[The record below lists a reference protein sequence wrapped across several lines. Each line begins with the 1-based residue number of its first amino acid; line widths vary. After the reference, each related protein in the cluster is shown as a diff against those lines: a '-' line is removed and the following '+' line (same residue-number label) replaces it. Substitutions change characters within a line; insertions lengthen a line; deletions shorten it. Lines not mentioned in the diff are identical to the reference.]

1 VNLPEGGEPAARR
14 YAPLLRSLDAHRSLL
29 RESIA
34 AAAAGLP
41 LPAVPPATP
50 LLPLPAPAAA
60 GGAGADAGT
69 GGASRGRAA
78 PGPLPGNAAAAP
90 ATSSTAGDLA
100 IASESLCEIEAA
112 TRAALVAAAAA
123 GADAAATWAHLLQA
137 LEASDRLTT
146 VLVDAALVELMDAVS
161 QRERRLT
168 HRLQNEF
175 LDAMSV
181 GRFSLR
187 VTDGLIVQADDAFA
201 AFLGTEPKHLVGV
214 PAGRFIPVEKL
225 VEIVEQ
231 SVKSGRPGRA
241 QVRTLG
247 VDHEPVT
254 LDIIAFMQ
262 QAAERDE
269 LQCMAVNVSR
279 VDRDIAQR
287 RLLSAAVEAS
297 NDLVLITDP
306 SFAIEYVN
314 RAFLQVT
321 GYEPDE
327 VLGRHPR
334 FLQGRQTPGTALDRM
349 RARMRAGRSVRAEL
363 VNYRKD
369 GSAFWID
376 LSVVPVTGGD
386 GQVEHWVSVG
396 RDVSERKQAEQEIT
410 RLAMEDYLTGLP
422 NRRAA
427 EARLQL
433 EWNRARRTR
442 SPFALALLDI
452 DHFKRVNDQF
462 GHEVGDRTLRH
473 VAQVIKST
481 LRGGDW
487 VARWGG
493 EEFVICFHGLDAEG
507 ALAAGERM
515 RKHVKAS
522 PFAAGQ
528 GDLEVTVSLGVS
540 VYRPAVESSA
550 RMMAEADGLLY
561 EAKQA
566 GRDRVLCIGAADGRR
581 GSVVW
586 ERAQVQSALKE
597 SRVVAALQP
606 IVDLRSG
613 EQVGVEAFA
622 RIIAPD
628 DRVIPASQ
636 FLEAAESLHL
646 SAEIDQAIAAHAL
659 GAKVIPGAGAPGTSA
674 RAPRAGHVPA
684 AADPVIA
691 HKRLTCFVNLSP
703 QFLAS
708 AQSVERLIALAAS
721 VRMADS
727 AERSFV
733 IEITERQGGDLASL
747 KSNLKPLVDAGF
759 LLALDDFGSGYSSFQ
774 YLADLPIQYLKIE
787 GWMVARAVGDSRIRQ
802 LLETIVS
809 TAQKFRLT
817 TVAECVEDA
826 GTARVLRDLGVD
838 WAQGFLYGAPVVDR
852 AVVEKGA
859 GARRCAAATG
869 AGAG

>member
-1 VNLPEGGEPAARR
+1 MNAPGGVDPAPSRR
-14 YAPLLRSLDAHRSLL
+14 FAPLLTALDAHRSLL
-29 RESIA
+29 RQAIAAAACGQQLAPPPDLPLLPLGEDPVPADLADAWTSLLAVEASMRDELTAAA
-34 AAAAGLP
+34 AAAAG
-41 LPAVPPATP
+41 
-50 LLPLPAPAAA
+50 
-60 GGAGADAGT
+60 G
-69 GGASRGRAA
+69 
-78 PGPLPGNAAAAP
+78 
-90 ATSSTAGDLA
+90 
-100 IASESLCEIEAA
+100 
-112 TRAALVAAAAA
+112 
-123 GADAAATWAHLLQA
+123 DAASTWSHLLQA
-137 LEASDRLTT
+137 LDASDRLTT
-146 VLVDAALVELMDAVS
+146 VLVDAALAELMDAVGR
-161 QRERRLT
+161 RERQLT
-168 HRLQNEF
+168 DRLQNEF
-175 LDAMSV
+175 LDALSV

-187 VTDGLIVQADDAFA
+187 VTDGLIVQADEAFA
-201 AFLGTEPKHLVGV
+201 AFLGTEPKHLIGV

-247 VDHEPVT
+247 VDREPVT

-306 SFAIEYVN
+306 SFRIEYVN
-314 RAFLQVT
+314 RAFVQVT

-334 FLQGRQTPGTALDRM
+334 FLQGRETPGTALDRM
-349 RARMRAGRSVRAEL
+349 RARMRAGRAVRAEL

-369 GSAFWID
+369 GHAFWID

-396 RDVSERKQAEQEIT
+396 RDVSERKHAEQEIT
-410 RLAMEDYLTGLP
+410 RLAMEDHLTGLP

-462 GHEVGDRTLRH
+462 GHEVGDRALRH
-473 VAQVIKST
+473 IAQVVKST

-493 EEFVICFHGLDAEG
+493 EEFVICFHGLDAAG

-522 PFAAGQ
+522 PFAAGPA
-528 GDLEVTVSLGVS
+528 DLEVTISLGVS
-540 VYRPAVESSA
+540 VYRPAVDSA
-550 RMMAEADGLLY
+550 AQMLAEADGLLY
-561 EAKQA
+561 EAKQG

-586 ERAQVQSALKE
+586 ERSQVQTALQE
-597 SRVVAALQP
+597 SRVVAAFQP

-613 EQVGVEAFA
+613 GQVGVEAFA
-622 RIIAPD
+622 RIIAPGD
-628 DRVIPASQ
+628 QVIPASQ

-646 SAEIDQAIAAHAL
+646 SAEIDQAIAAHTL
-659 GAKVIPGAGAPGTSA
+659 SAKVIPTRAPAASA
-674 RAPRAGHVPA
+674 RAGRAGRGA
-684 AADPVIA
+684 AAAAVA
-691 HKRLTCFVNLSP
+691 HKRMTCFINLSP

-708 AQSVERLIALAAS
+708 TQNVERLIALAGS
-721 VRMADS
+721 VGMADS
-727 AERSFV
+727 VERSFV
-733 IEITERQGGDLASL
+733 VEITERQGGDLASL
-747 KSNLKPLVDAGF
+747 KANLKPLVDAGF

-787 GWMVARAVGDSRIRQ
+787 GWMVARAVDDSRIRQ

-817 TVAECVEDA
+817 TVAECVEHA

-838 WAQGFLYGAPVVDR
+838 WAQGYLYGAPVVDR
-852 AVVEKGA
+852 QSGEAGPGPKA
-859 GARRCAAATG
+859 GAR
-869 AGAG
+869 AG

>member
-1 VNLPEGGEPAARR
+1 MNDRAGGGGAGRR
-14 YAPLLRSLDAHRSLL
+14 FAPLLRSLDAHRRLVRRAIS
-29 RESIA
+29 
-34 AAAAGLP
+34 AAAAGEPVARLATGASILP
-41 LPAVPPATP
+41 TIPASVAVDLAADPVAI
-50 LLPLPAPAAA
+50 AAA
-60 GGAGADAGT
+60 TQTWRGLLGAE
-69 GGASRGRAA
+69 
-78 PGPLPGNAAAAP
+78 
-90 ATSSTAGDLA
+90 ATLH
-100 IASESLCEIEAA
+100 EA
-112 TRAALVAAAAA
+112 L
-123 GADAAATWAHLLQA
+123 DAAATAGSAPWPHLLEA
-137 LEASDRLTT
+137 LETSDRLTT
-146 VLVDAALVELMDAVS
+146 LLVDAALAELALAVA

-168 HRLQNEF
+168 EQLHHEF
-175 LDAMSV
+175 LDALSI

-187 VTDGLIVQADDAFA
+187 VTDGLIVQADEAFA
-201 AFLGTEPKHLVGV
+201 GFLGTEPKHLIGV
-214 PAGRFIPVEKL
+214 PAGRFIPVGKL

-231 SVKSGRPGRA
+231 SVKSGRPGRV

-247 VDHEPVT
+247 LGRERVT

-262 QAAERDE
+262 QAAEHDE

-279 VDRDIAQR
+279 TDRYIAQR

-306 SFAIEYVN
+306 SFRIEYVN
-314 RAFLQVT
+314 QAFVNVT

-327 VLGRHPR
+327 VLGRHPD
-334 FLQGRQTPGTALDRM
+334 FLQGRKTPGNALDRL
-349 RARMRAGRSVRAEL
+349 RATMRAGRAVRAEL

-369 GSAFWID
+369 GTPFWID
-376 LSVVPVTGGD
+376 LSVVPVTGSD
-386 GQVEHWVSVG
+386 GLAEHWVSVG

-433 EWNRARRTR
+433 EWNRARRMR

-473 VAQVIKST
+473 VAQVVNTT

-493 EEFVICFHGLDAEG
+493 EEFLICFHGLDASG

-522 PFAAGQ
+522 APAG
-528 GDLEVTVSLGVS
+528 GTEPAVTVSLGIS
-540 VYRPAVESSA
+540 VYRPALESPA
-550 RMMAEADGLLY
+550 KMLAEADGLLY

-566 GRDRVLCIGAADGRR
+566 GRDRVLCIGAAEGHR

-586 ERAQVQSALKE
+586 ERSQVQTALQE
-597 SRVVAALQP
+597 SRVVAAFQP
-606 IVDLRSG
+606 IIDLRSG

-628 DRVIPASQ
+628 ERVIPASE
-636 FLEAAESLHL
+636 FLDAAQSLHL
-646 SAEIDQAIAAHAL
+646 SAEIDQAIAEYTL
-659 GAKVIPGAGAPGTSA
+659 SAGAA
-674 RAPRAGHVPA
+674 AG
-684 AADPVIA
+684 
-691 HKRLTCFVNLSP
+691 RLACFINLSP

-708 AQSVERLIALAAS
+708 AHCIERLIERAECVRKAESVER
-721 VRMADS
+721 R
-727 AERSFV
+727 FV
-733 IEITERQGGDLASL
+733 IEITERQGGDLAAL
-747 KSNLKPLVDAGF
+747 KANLKPLVDAGF

-774 YLADLPIQYLKIE
+774 YLADLPIQFLKIE

-802 LLETIVS
+802 LLETIVG

-817 TVAECVEDA
+817 TVAECVEQA
-826 GTARVLRDLGVD
+826 ATASVLRDLGVD
-838 WAQGFLYGAPVVDR
+838 WAQGLLYGAPEVAR
-852 AVVEKGA
+852 T
-859 GARRCAAATG
+859 ARRG
-869 AGAG
+869 AS